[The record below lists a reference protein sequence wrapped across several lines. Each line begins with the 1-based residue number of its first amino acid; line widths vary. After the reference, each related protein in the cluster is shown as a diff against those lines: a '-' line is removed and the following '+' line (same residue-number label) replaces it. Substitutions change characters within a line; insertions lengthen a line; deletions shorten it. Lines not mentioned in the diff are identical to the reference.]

1 MKKTKISILP
11 YAHFLV
17 VLLERIQ
24 DFWLQYFTYS
34 YGNMQYIL
42 ENWDCALFAMELVLK
57 GLTKY
62 V

>member
-1 MKKTKISILP
+1 MNYTLDSLKKVPAFYEKTKISILP
-11 YAHFLV
+11 YALFLV

-42 ENWDCALFAMELVLK
+42 EN
-57 GLTKY
+57 
-62 V
+62 